1 MSDRRARWG
10 RAAAALLLAALL
22 LAAGG
27 CSARGGLTLPDAA
40 AIAAGERARAA
51 LEQERRLYADDA
63 LAAALGRIAQPVLDA
78 TLAAREPGAPAVAA
92 SRGWR
97 VVVLDD
103 PEPEALLLAD
113 RSVFL
118 SRGALIALEGA
129 AGFEA
134 LIVEAV
140 TRFASGAFR
149 ALRGEG
155 LVAQPLPL
163 PLPLPLADPA
173 TDPPSAEGVVSAPV
187 RTDFGEWIELLSGL
201 VYGERPEFGA
211 ALGPR
216 VLFPVADLQ
225 LVLPT
230 GGRFVSDGHR
240 RFRAPLGDQSAPG
253 SSLTVRELPLAA
265 DEPPVDGSLAA
276 EHALIERLAGRI
288 VADQE
293 AAGRRAT
300 VFEFVRVR
308 GFPGV
313 RARWDDGEGAS
324 GRVAILRTPGAWV
337 QLAADCGPVGSGA
350 CEAAFLDVLRTADRL
365 WGEPAPGPL
374 RLRAW
379 KVDRPGP
386 AREAIR
392 RLASTSD
399 VAAEELLR
407 VNHAWLERE
416 LAAGDLVLVLER
428 DPAAPIAADPLPPPE
443 SSR

>member
-10 RAAAALLLAALL
+10 RAAAALLLSALL
-22 LAAGG
+22 LAVGG
-27 CSARGGLTLPDAA
+27 CSARGGLILPDAA
-40 AIAAGERARAA
+40 AIAAGERARVA
-51 LEQERRLYADDA
+51 LEQESLLYADDA
-63 LAAALGRIAQPVLDA
+63 LAAALGRIAQPVVDA

-103 PEPEALLLAD
+103 PEPEVLLLAD

-149 ALRGEG
+149 APRGEG
-155 LVAQPLPL
+155 LVEQPM
-163 PLPLPLADPA
+163 PLPLADSA
-173 TDPPSAEGVVSAPV
+173 TDPPSAEVGVSAPAE
-187 RTDFGEWIELLSGL
+187 TDFGEWIELLSGL

-211 ALGPR
+211 ALGSR
-216 VLFPVADLQ
+216 VVFPVADLQ
-225 LVLPT
+225 LVLPA
-230 GGRFVSDGHR
+230 GGRFLPDGHR
-240 RFRAPLGDQSAPG
+240 RFRAPLGDQAAPG
-253 SSLTVRELPLAA
+253 SSLTVRELPLVA

-276 EHALIERLAGRI
+276 EHALIERFAGRI

-293 AAGRRAT
+293 AAGREAT
-300 VFEFVRVR
+300 VVEFVRVR

-324 GRVAILRTPGAWV
+324 GRVAILRSPGALV
-337 QLAADCGPVGSGA
+337 ELAADCGPLGSGA

-374 RLRAW
+374 RLRARE
-379 KVDRPGP
+379 VGRPGP

-428 DPAAPIAADPLPPPE
+428 DPAAPIADPMPPPE

>member
-1 MSDRRARWG
+1 MSDRRAGWG
-10 RAAAALLLAALL
+10 RAAAALLLSAVL
-22 LAAGG
+22 LAVGG
-27 CSARGGLTLPDAA
+27 CSARGGLILPDAA
-40 AIAAGERARAA
+40 AIAAGERARVA
-51 LEQERRLYADDA
+51 LEQESLLYADDA
-63 LAAALGRIAQPVLDA
+63 LAAALGRIAQPVVDA

-149 ALRGEG
+149 APRGEG
-155 LVAQPLPL
+155 LVEQPM
-163 PLPLPLADPA
+163 PLPLADPA
-173 TDPPSAEGVVSAPV
+173 TDPPSAEVGVSAPAE
-187 RTDFGEWIELLSGL
+187 TDFGEWIELLSGL
-201 VYGERPEFGA
+201 VYGERSEFGA
-211 ALGPR
+211 ALGSR
-216 VLFPVADLQ
+216 VVFPVADLQ
-225 LVLPT
+225 LALPA
-230 GGRFVSDGHR
+230 GGRFLPDGHR
-240 RFRAPLGDQSAPG
+240 RFRAPLGDQAAPG
-253 SSLTVRELPLAA
+253 SSLTVRELPLVA

-293 AAGRRAT
+293 AAGREAT
-300 VFEFVRVR
+300 VVEFVRVR

-324 GRVAILRTPGAWV
+324 GRVAILRSPGALV
-337 QLAADCGPVGSGA
+337 ELAADCGPLGSGA

-374 RLRAW
+374 RLRARE
-379 KVDRPGP
+379 VGRPGP

-428 DPAAPIAADPLPPPE
+428 DPAAPIADPMPPPE